1 MANNVFAALA
11 GKTEGDHS
19 AVKSMAEMF
28 GLSENVRITVLP
40 IAKLKEKSNHP
51 FKVIEDERLAAL
63 AESIRTEG
71 LIHPVIVRTANDGF
85 YEILSGH
92 RRTRACRM
100 IGETEIKAIIV
111 TADDE
116 LANRIM
122 IDTNFQQRESH
133 LPSEIAKSYGIRYN
147 DIKKRQKRHAKNS
160 TGWNSG
166 EDKIDKIMEQEF
178 ATSKSKI
185 YMYLRLN
192 YLRIELLDALDSK
205 KLNLKTA
212 VEISYL
218 TDPEQSL
225 IYELVFIQSRYK
237 LDRKKAVSIK
247 KLSAEQKLDEGSVRA
262 VLSDSGTKMNKTM
275 PIFRDT
281 EIARYRNK
289 FKSAEEMRTVII
301 RFLENY

>member
-160 TGWNSG
+160 IGPANPAHHFRRLFPR
-166 EDKIDKIMEQEF
+166 EQTHPPFHPF
-178 ATSKSKI
+178 AF
-185 YMYLRLN
+185 YLPLMYFVFLWN
-192 YLRIELLDALDSK
+192 YLFSPDVSTAFSALFLSWLLHPLP
-205 KLNLKTA
+205 
-212 VEISYL
+212 L
-218 TDPEQSL
+218 TPDGSHLLLLFLSPD
-225 IYELVFIQSRYK
+225 FFCHTHT
-237 LDRKKAVSIK
+237 DAVSAPNLPSRHK
-247 KLSAEQKLDEGSVRA
+247 
-262 VLSDSGTKMNKTM
+262 
-275 PIFRDT
+275 
-281 EIARYRNK
+281 
-289 FKSAEEMRTVII
+289 
-301 RFLENY
+301 

>member
-11 GKTEGDHS
+11 DKKERDNS
-19 AVKSMAEMF
+19 AVKSVAEMF
-28 GLSENVRITVLP
+28 GLSENICITTLP
-40 IAKLKEKSNHP
+40 IAKLKEKENHP
-51 FKVIEDERLAAL
+51 FKVNEDERLRTL
-63 AESIRTEG
+63 AESIKTEG
-71 LIHPVIVRTANDGF
+71 LMQPIIVRAISDGF

-92 RRTRACRM
+92 RRTRACSM
-100 IGETEIKAIIV
+100 NGETEIKAIIV

-122 IDTNFQQRESH
+122 IDTNFQQRERH

-147 DIKKRQKRHAKNS
+147 DIKNRQKRHAKNS

-166 EDKIDKIMEQEF
+166 EDKIDKIMEEEF

-185 YMYLRLN
+185 YVYLRLN
-192 YLRIELLDALDSK
+192 YLHIELLDALDRK

-218 TDPEQSL
+218 TEPEQLL
-225 IYELVFIQSRYK
+225 IYELVFIRDLYK
-237 LDRKKAVSIK
+237 FDRKKAVSIK
-247 KLSAEQKLDEGSVRA
+247 KLSAEQKLDEDSVRA
-262 VLSDSGTKMNKTM
+262 ALSDSETKMNKTA

-289 FKSAEEMRTVII
+289 FKSTEDMWDAII
-301 RFLENY
+301 QFLKNY

>member
-1 MANNVFAALA
+1 
-11 GKTEGDHS
+11 
-19 AVKSMAEMF
+19 
-28 GLSENVRITVLP
+28 
-40 IAKLKEKSNHP
+40 
-51 FKVIEDERLAAL
+51 
-63 AESIRTEG
+63 
-71 LIHPVIVRTANDGF
+71 
-85 YEILSGH
+85 
-92 RRTRACRM
+92 
-100 IGETEIKAIIV
+100 
-111 TADDE
+111 
-116 LANRIM
+116 
-122 IDTNFQQRESH
+122 
-133 LPSEIAKSYGIRYN
+133 
-147 DIKKRQKRHAKNS
+147 
-160 TGWNSG
+160 
-166 EDKIDKIMEQEF
+166 MEQEF

>member
-1 MANNVFAALA
+1 MANDVFAALA
-11 GKTEGDHS
+11 GKTERNNS

-28 GLSENVRITVLP
+28 GLSENIRITVLP
-40 IAKLKEKSNHP
+40 IEKLKEKSNHP
-51 FKVIEDERLAAL
+51 FKVIEDEKLAVL

-71 LIHPVIVRTANDGF
+71 LIHPVVVRPANDGF

-92 RRTRACRM
+92 RRTRACKM
-100 IGETEIKAIIV
+100 IRETEIKAIVV

-147 DIKKRQKRHAKNS
+147 DIKNRQKRHAKNS
-160 TGWNSG
+160 TGWNPS

-192 YLRIELLDALDSK
+192 YLRVELLDALDK
-205 KLNLKTA
+205 KELNLKTA
-212 VEISYL
+212 VELSYL
-218 TDPEQSL
+218 TEPEQTL
-225 IYELVFIQSRYK
+225 VYEIVFIQSLYK

-247 KLSAEQKLDEGSVRA
+247 KLSTEQKLDEDSVRA
-262 VLSDSGTKMNKTM
+262 ALSGGETQMNKAVT
-275 PIFRDT
+275 IFRDT

-289 FKSAEEMRTVII
+289 FKSAEEMRTAII